1 MDSFIFYHTF
11 VLVQKRISRIAFGV
25 TVTVLE
31 NMQAVFMAK
40 PIGQADGGGIHRTLL
55 KTPKLVVHS
64 IFLLPGAI
72 SVMQPK
78 YGRQSP
84 LVY

>member
-40 PIGQADGGGIHRTLL
+40 PIGQADGGGD
-55 KTPKLVVHS
+55 S
-64 IFLLPGAI
+64 
-72 SVMQPK
+72 
-78 YGRQSP
+78 
-84 LVY
+84 